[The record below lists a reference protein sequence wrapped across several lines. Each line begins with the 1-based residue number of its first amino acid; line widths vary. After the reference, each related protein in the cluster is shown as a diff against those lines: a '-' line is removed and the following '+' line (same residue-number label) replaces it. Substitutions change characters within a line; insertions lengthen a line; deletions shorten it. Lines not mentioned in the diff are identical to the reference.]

1 MRTWT
6 NWAEDPPAQI
16 WLKLWVTMGWD
27 WEDLSFP
34 VWKHSQF
41 VLFLESG
48 IPYWLLGI
56 LPRFVR
62 FVLTFQK
69 KKRKNWIICSD
80 DFLVRMGLFWLG
92 QIDSPFVW
100 RYFWKCSFW
109 PRGRKYLCLLNIQ
122 VCLDVLPRFII
133 KRKVLRQIH
142 FIAKRNVFLP
152 KTFHY
157 QKNQIHLIK
166 KNIFTKNILSQN
178 VLHQIHLFIKRNV
191 LHKIHFIAKEDEV
204 PKVQKVPS

>member
-1 MRTWT
+1 
-6 NWAEDPPAQI
+6 
-16 WLKLWVTMGWD
+16 MGWD
-27 WEDLSFP
+27 WEEEDLP
-34 VWKHSQF
+34 N
-41 VLFLESG
+41 LETFTICFIFG
-48 IPYWLLGI
+48 IPYWILGI

-69 KKRKNWIICSD
+69 KKRKNWIICSN

-122 VCLDVLPRFII
+122 VCLNVLPRFII

-142 FIAKRNVFLP
+142 FIAKRNVFD
-152 KTFHY
+152 
-157 QKNQIHLIK
+157 QKHFITKRIKYILAK
-166 KNIFTKNILSQN
+166 KNSLTKNILSQN

-204 PKVQKVPS
+204 PKVQKVPT